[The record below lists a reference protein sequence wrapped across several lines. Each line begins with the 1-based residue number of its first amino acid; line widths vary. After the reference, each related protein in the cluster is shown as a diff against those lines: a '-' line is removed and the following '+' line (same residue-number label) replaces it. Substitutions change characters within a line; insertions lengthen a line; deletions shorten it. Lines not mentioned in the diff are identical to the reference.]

1 MDTPTPQFRSSRPG
15 SRDGAV
21 LERALHD
28 DDAWAGLVEGRQE
41 QLRQFLRWAAARE
54 AGTRKASLRLEN
66 RDDIVR
72 CREVIDIFD
81 EPWWAV
87 VVYSCFRLHDRDTS
101 RRPALP
107 HRRVARRC

>member
-1 MDTPTPQFRSSRPG
+1 MSAFGRVALR
-15 SRDGAV
+15 AV
-21 LERALHD
+21 MEPVLARALHD

-72 CREVIDIFD
+72 CRDIDMFD

-87 VVYSCFRLHDRDTS
+87 VVYSCFDSTDTS